1 MAKTGDVEASI
12 VLLEGD
18 ATVDAM
24 DKVRMRKIGGLIFVQ
39 YDFMFKTSILMLH
52 LWEKFPGNEYES

>member
-1 MAKTGDVEASI
+1 MTDKNGQSPLHLVAKTGDVEASI

-24 DKVRMRKIGGLIFVQ
+24 DKVRLLEKDRRSYLH
-39 YDFMFKTSILMLH
+39 SIL
-52 LWEKFPGNEYES
+52 KF

>member
-1 MAKTGDVEASI
+1 VAKTGDVEASI

-24 DKVRMRKIGGLIFVQ
+24 DKVRMRTIKRSYL
-39 YDFMFKTSILMLH
+39 MFKT
-52 LWEKFPGNEYES
+52 Y